1 MIDRVTEEYFTEDF
15 AAYKTEKE
23 DGNKEK
29 PRCTAIILAA
39 GSGSRMHSAVAKQFL
54 PLKGRPLIWYA
65 LHAVEESKIIDDCI
79 LVTSEQDIP
88 SVRNVVFVSWKP
100 GDNTTRI
107 QRAIDYVASLPPDI
121 SGFRGAVLLD
131 KGEFSL
137 SGSIRIATSGIVL
150 RGMDKES
157 TILLKKGVDRGSLIY
172 MEGEN
177 DLVIKDTLQVLSN
190 YVPVNTK
197 TLEVALG
204 TSLKKGDR
212 IMVTRPSGKEWIAS
226 LGCNI
231 FGGGISALG
240 WKEGDMDLTWDRV
253 VSDINGNL
261 LTLDAPLT
269 VALDAKYGVSTIMT
283 YQWNGRIENCGVENL
298 TLVSDYDKHYPKDED
313 HCWTGISIE
322 AAENCWVRQVNF
334 RHFAGSA
341 VIVQRTGSKITVED
355 CISKD
360 PVSEI
365 GGMRRCTFHT
375 LGQQTLFQRCYS
387 EQGIHDFA
395 AGFCAAGPNA
405 FVQCD
410 SYQSLGFSGSIDAWA
425 CGLLFDVVNID
436 GHNLTFKNLGQDKNG
451 AGWNTGNSLFWQC
464 TAAEIE
470 CYTPAKDAQNR
481 AYGCWAQ
488 FSGDGEWAQS
498 NNHVQP
504 RSIFYAQLTER
515 LQKECAER
523 ARILP
528 RNTSATSS
536 PTVEVA
542 MALAKEAYNPR
553 LTLEHWIEEN
563 KFIPSVVPTGVKSID
578 DIKEKK
584 TISNKQRTQP
594 EISIVNGRIQMDGV
608 LLVGGSHTTP
618 WWNGKLKTNFLKKAS
633 PAITRFV
640 PGREGLGLTDRI
652 DSVVSFMKQKN
663 ILVFDQNYGLWY
675 DRRRDDHERIRR
687 RDGDVWGPFYEQ
699 PFGRSG
705 QGTAWE
711 GLSKYDLKRPNAW
724 YWSRLKEF
732 AEKGSKDGLLLFHEN
747 YFQHNILEAGA
758 HWVDCPWRSSNNIN
772 ETGFPEPVP
781 FAGDKRIFVADMFYD
796 ISHPVRRELHRQY
809 IRQCLNNFAD
819 NSNVIQLTSAE
830 FTGPLHFVQFW
841 LDVIAEWEAE
851 TGKKAKVA
859 LSTTKDV
866 QDAILADPKRAA
878 VVDVIDIRYWHYKK
892 DGIFAPEGGK
902 NMAPRQHMRKMKVGK
917 ITFNEAYKAVSEYRR
932 KFPQKAVTFY
942 AQNYPSMGWAVFM
955 ASGSC
960 PVIPCKDKAFLKD
973 AAAMEVEE
981 TNTDQYKKLVKSDT
995 GNIIYSKSGTEIPIH
1010 LSSGKYVLKYIHPNS
1025 GEVNTINKSLKIKG
1039 LYTLKVPDKKEGI
1052 YWFHKL

>member
-1 MIDRVTEEYFTEDF
+1 MNIQIRTILLGLLSIGFAQSHAQTFALQVKDDRITYLNDEFGNRILDF
-15 AAYKTEKE
+15 STCGYQA
-23 DGNKEK
+23 
-29 PRCTAIILAA
+29 
-39 GSGSRMHSAVAKQFL
+39 
-54 PLKGRPLIWYA
+54 
-65 LHAVEESKIIDDCI
+65 
-79 LVTSEQDIP
+79 SEQDIP

-107 QRAIDYVASLPPDI
+107 QHAIDYVASLPPDI

-240 WKEGDMDLTWDRV
+240 WKEGDMDLAWDRV

-283 YQWNGRIENCGVENL
+283 YQWNGRIDNCGVENL

-355 CISKD
+355 CISKN

-504 RSIFYAQLTER
+504 RSIFYAQLAER
-515 LQKECAER
+515 LQKESADR

-553 LTLEHWIEEN
+553 LTLEYWIEEN

-973 AAAMEVEE
+973 AAVMEVEE

-1010 LSSGKYVLKYIHPNS
+1010 LSSGKYVFKYIHPDS
-1025 GEVNTINKSLKIKG
+1025 GKVDIINKSLKIKG

>member
-1 MIDRVTEEYFTEDF
+1 MNIQIRTILLGLLSIGFAQSHAQTFALQVKDDRITYLNDELGNRILDF
-15 AAYKTEKE
+15 STCGYQA
-23 DGNKEK
+23 
-29 PRCTAIILAA
+29 
-39 GSGSRMHSAVAKQFL
+39 
-54 PLKGRPLIWYA
+54 
-65 LHAVEESKIIDDCI
+65 
-79 LVTSEQDIP
+79 SEQDIP

-137 SGSIRIATSGIVL
+137 SGRIRFATSGIVL

-594 EISIVNGRIQMDGV
+594 EISIVNGRIQMNGV
-608 LLVGGSHTTP
+608 LLVGGS
-618 WWNGKLKTNFLKKAS
+618 
-633 PAITRFV
+633 
-640 PGREGLGLTDRI
+640 
-652 DSVVSFMKQKN
+652 
-663 ILVFDQNYGLWY
+663 
-675 DRRRDDHERIRR
+675 
-687 RDGDVWGPFYEQ
+687 
-699 PFGRSG
+699 
-705 QGTAWE
+705 
-711 GLSKYDLKRPNAW
+711 LSL
-724 YWSRLKEF
+724 
-732 AEKGSKDGLLLFHEN
+732 
-747 YFQHNILEAGA
+747 
-758 HWVDCPWRSSNNIN
+758 
-772 ETGFPEPVP
+772 
-781 FAGDKRIFVADMFYD
+781 
-796 ISHPVRRELHRQY
+796 
-809 IRQCLNNFAD
+809 
-819 NSNVIQLTSAE
+819 
-830 FTGPLHFVQFW
+830 
-841 LDVIAEWEAE
+841 
-851 TGKKAKVA
+851 
-859 LSTTKDV
+859 
-866 QDAILADPKRAA
+866 
-878 VVDVIDIRYWHYKK
+878 
-892 DGIFAPEGGK
+892 
-902 NMAPRQHMRKMKVGK
+902 
-917 ITFNEAYKAVSEYRR
+917 
-932 KFPQKAVTFY
+932 
-942 AQNYPSMGWAVFM
+942 
-955 ASGSC
+955 
-960 PVIPCKDKAFLKD
+960 
-973 AAAMEVEE
+973 
-981 TNTDQYKKLVKSDT
+981 
-995 GNIIYSKSGTEIPIH
+995 IH
-1010 LSSGKYVLKYIHPNS
+1010 I
-1025 GEVNTINKSLKIKG
+1025 
-1039 LYTLKVPDKKEGI
+1039 
-1052 YWFHKL
+1052 

>member
-1 MIDRVTEEYFTEDF
+1 MNIQIRTILLGLLSIGFAQSHAQTFALQVKDDRITYLNDKLGNRILDF
-15 AAYKTEKE
+15 STCGYQA
-23 DGNKEK
+23 
-29 PRCTAIILAA
+29 
-39 GSGSRMHSAVAKQFL
+39 
-54 PLKGRPLIWYA
+54 
-65 LHAVEESKIIDDCI
+65 
-79 LVTSEQDIP
+79 SEQDIP

-470 CYTPAKDAQNR
+470 CYTPAKDSQER

-488 FSGDGEWAQS
+488 FSGDGEWAPS

-528 RNTSATSS
+528 RHTSATSS
-536 PTVEVA
+536 PPVEVA

-618 WWNGKLKTNFLKKAS
+618 WWNGKL
-633 PAITRFV
+633 
-640 PGREGLGLTDRI
+640 
-652 DSVVSFMKQKN
+652 
-663 ILVFDQNYGLWY
+663 
-675 DRRRDDHERIRR
+675 
-687 RDGDVWGPFYEQ
+687 
-699 PFGRSG
+699 
-705 QGTAWE
+705 
-711 GLSKYDLKRPNAW
+711 
-724 YWSRLKEF
+724 
-732 AEKGSKDGLLLFHEN
+732 
-747 YFQHNILEAGA
+747 
-758 HWVDCPWRSSNNIN
+758 
-772 ETGFPEPVP
+772 
-781 FAGDKRIFVADMFYD
+781 
-796 ISHPVRRELHRQY
+796 
-809 IRQCLNNFAD
+809 
-819 NSNVIQLTSAE
+819 
-830 FTGPLHFVQFW
+830 
-841 LDVIAEWEAE
+841 
-851 TGKKAKVA
+851 
-859 LSTTKDV
+859 
-866 QDAILADPKRAA
+866 
-878 VVDVIDIRYWHYKK
+878 
-892 DGIFAPEGGK
+892 
-902 NMAPRQHMRKMKVGK
+902 
-917 ITFNEAYKAVSEYRR
+917 
-932 KFPQKAVTFY
+932 
-942 AQNYPSMGWAVFM
+942 
-955 ASGSC
+955 
-960 PVIPCKDKAFLKD
+960 
-973 AAAMEVEE
+973 
-981 TNTDQYKKLVKSDT
+981 
-995 GNIIYSKSGTEIPIH
+995 
-1010 LSSGKYVLKYIHPNS
+1010 
-1025 GEVNTINKSLKIKG
+1025 
-1039 LYTLKVPDKKEGI
+1039 
-1052 YWFHKL
+1052 

>member
-1 MIDRVTEEYFTEDF
+1 MNIQIRTILLGLLSIGFAQSHAQTFALQVKDDRITYLNDELGNRILDF
-15 AAYKTEKE
+15 STCGYQA
-23 DGNKEK
+23 
-29 PRCTAIILAA
+29 
-39 GSGSRMHSAVAKQFL
+39 
-54 PLKGRPLIWYA
+54 
-65 LHAVEESKIIDDCI
+65 
-79 LVTSEQDIP
+79 SEQDIP

-177 DLVIKDTLQVLSN
+177 DLIIKDTLQVLSN

-240 WKEGDMDLTWDRV
+240 WKEGDMDLAWDRV

-283 YQWNGRIENCGVENL
+283 YQWNGRIDNCGVENL

-355 CISKD
+355 CISKN

-451 AGWNTGNSLFWQC
+451 AGWNTANSLFWQC

-504 RSIFYAQLTER
+504 RSIFYAQLAER
-515 LQKECAER
+515 LQKESADR

-553 LTLEHWIEEN
+553 LTLEYWIEEN

-594 EISIVNGRIQMDGV
+594 ATIPKPPS
-608 LLVGGSHTTP
+608 T
-618 WWNGKLKTNFLKKAS
+618 
-633 PAITRFV
+633 FV
-640 PGREGLGLTDRI
+640 
-652 DSVVSFMKQKN
+652 
-663 ILVFDQNYGLWY
+663 
-675 DRRRDDHERIRR
+675 
-687 RDGDVWGPFYEQ
+687 
-699 PFGRSG
+699 
-705 QGTAWE
+705 
-711 GLSKYDLKRPNAW
+711 
-724 YWSRLKEF
+724 
-732 AEKGSKDGLLLFHEN
+732 
-747 YFQHNILEAGA
+747 
-758 HWVDCPWRSSNNIN
+758 
-772 ETGFPEPVP
+772 
-781 FAGDKRIFVADMFYD
+781 
-796 ISHPVRRELHRQY
+796 
-809 IRQCLNNFAD
+809 
-819 NSNVIQLTSAE
+819 
-830 FTGPLHFVQFW
+830 
-841 LDVIAEWEAE
+841 
-851 TGKKAKVA
+851 
-859 LSTTKDV
+859 
-866 QDAILADPKRAA
+866 
-878 VVDVIDIRYWHYKK
+878 
-892 DGIFAPEGGK
+892 
-902 NMAPRQHMRKMKVGK
+902 
-917 ITFNEAYKAVSEYRR
+917 
-932 KFPQKAVTFY
+932 
-942 AQNYPSMGWAVFM
+942 
-955 ASGSC
+955 
-960 PVIPCKDKAFLKD
+960 
-973 AAAMEVEE
+973 
-981 TNTDQYKKLVKSDT
+981 
-995 GNIIYSKSGTEIPIH
+995 
-1010 LSSGKYVLKYIHPNS
+1010 
-1025 GEVNTINKSLKIKG
+1025 
-1039 LYTLKVPDKKEGI
+1039 
-1052 YWFHKL
+1052 

>member
-1 MIDRVTEEYFTEDF
+1 MNIQIRTILLGLLSIGFAQSHAQTFALQVKDDRITYLNDELGNRILDF
-15 AAYKTEKE
+15 STCGYQA
-23 DGNKEK
+23 
-29 PRCTAIILAA
+29 
-39 GSGSRMHSAVAKQFL
+39 
-54 PLKGRPLIWYA
+54 
-65 LHAVEESKIIDDCI
+65 
-79 LVTSEQDIP
+79 SEQDIP

-269 VALDAKYGVSTIMT
+269 VALGAKYGVSTIMT

-395 AGFCAAGPNA
+395 AGFCAVGPNA

-687 RDGDVWGPFYEQ
+687 RWRCMGSFL
-699 PFGRSG
+699 R
-705 QGTAWE
+705 TA
-711 GLSKYDLKRPNAW
+711 
-724 YWSRLKEF
+724 
-732 AEKGSKDGLLLFHEN
+732 
-747 YFQHNILEAGA
+747 
-758 HWVDCPWRSSNNIN
+758 
-772 ETGFPEPVP
+772 
-781 FAGDKRIFVADMFYD
+781 
-796 ISHPVRRELHRQY
+796 
-809 IRQCLNNFAD
+809 IR
-819 NSNVIQLTSAE
+819 T
-830 FTGPLHFVQFW
+830 
-841 LDVIAEWEAE
+841 
-851 TGKKAKVA
+851 
-859 LSTTKDV
+859 
-866 QDAILADPKRAA
+866 
-878 VVDVIDIRYWHYKK
+878 
-892 DGIFAPEGGK
+892 
-902 NMAPRQHMRKMKVGK
+902 
-917 ITFNEAYKAVSEYRR
+917 
-932 KFPQKAVTFY
+932 
-942 AQNYPSMGWAVFM
+942 
-955 ASGSC
+955 
-960 PVIPCKDKAFLKD
+960 
-973 AAAMEVEE
+973 
-981 TNTDQYKKLVKSDT
+981 
-995 GNIIYSKSGTEIPIH
+995 
-1010 LSSGKYVLKYIHPNS
+1010 
-1025 GEVNTINKSLKIKG
+1025 
-1039 LYTLKVPDKKEGI
+1039 
-1052 YWFHKL
+1052 